1 MWASRR
7 TRLARR
13 ASTANGR
20 KRTKGNDTMTTTNPA
35 RPVYDNL
42 RKALGT
48 DYLLLKA
55 GVTAEEL
62 DCLARTWR

>member
-1 MWASRR
+1 
-7 TRLARR
+7 
-13 ASTANGR
+13 
-20 KRTKGNDTMTTTNPA
+20 MTTTNPA

-48 DYLLLKA
+48 DCFLLKA